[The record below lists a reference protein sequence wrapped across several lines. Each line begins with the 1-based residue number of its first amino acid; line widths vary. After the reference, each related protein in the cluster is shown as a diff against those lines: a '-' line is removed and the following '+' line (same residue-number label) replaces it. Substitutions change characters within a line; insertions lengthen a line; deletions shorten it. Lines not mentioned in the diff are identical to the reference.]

1 MRPGSRTSMQE
12 PARPPRKRLL
22 RAAQVV
28 GLLMALAASLVL
40 VDAWFALGKAP
51 DGERRARMEASPQW
65 IGSGFENAIPMWND
79 IPGMMMSWREM
90 SPHAE
95 ADFDFPVVKHDKSHL
110 AQPPVSGLRVTWLGH
125 STVLIEMDGLRFLT
139 DPIFGGRAAP
149 LDWIGP
155 KTWYPP
161 PIPLDELENI
171 DAVLIS
177 HDHYD
182 HLQTE
187 TIVALKDRDSKFV
200 VPLGVGAHLEYWGVA
215 ADKIVEL
222 DWWDRAHIGAVELVM
237 TPARHASGRQV
248 FDQRRTLWA
257 SYALL
262 GSTHRAYFGGDTG
275 LFDELADIGK
285 ALGPFDVTMFEVGA
299 YSRYW
304 PDWHLGPENAVRAH
318 ELVRGDLLL
327 PIHWGLLNLAP
338 HGWTE
343 PAERVLLEAR
353 RRGVRALLPKPGEPF
368 EPGAAPSTR
377 KWWPQLPW
385 QTVAEHSVDP
395 TGLKPETLRVP

>member
-1 MRPGSRTSMQE
+1 MQK
-12 PARPPRKRLL
+12 PANLFRKQLL
-22 RAAQVV
+22 RAVQLVA
-28 GLLMALAASLVL
+28 LLVAVASCLVL
-40 VDAWFALGKAP
+40 IDAWFALGKAP
-51 DGERRARMEASPQW
+51 NGDRLARMEASSQW
-65 IGSGFENAIPMWND
+65 IGDGFENPVPMWND
-79 IPGMMMSWREM
+79 IPGMMMSWQEM

-95 ADFDFPVVKHDKSHL
+95 ADFDFPVVKGDKSRF
-110 AQPPVSGLRVTWLGH
+110 AQAPVSGLRVTWLGH
-125 STVLIEMDGLRFLT
+125 STLLIEIDGQRFLT

-149 LDWIGP
+149 VDWIGP
-155 KTWYPP
+155 QTWYPP
-161 PIPLDELENI
+161 PIPLNEIPDI
-171 DAVLIS
+171 DAVLVS

-187 TIVALKDRDSKFV
+187 TIVALKDHDTKFV

-215 ADKIVEL
+215 PEKIVEL
-222 DWWDRAHIGAVELVM
+222 DWWDRTTIGSVELVM

-262 GSTHRAYFGGDTG
+262 GSKHRAFFGGDTG
-275 LFDELADIGK
+275 LFDELADIGET
-285 ALGPFDVTMFEVGA
+285 LGPFDVTMFEVGA

-327 PIHWGLLNLAP
+327 PIHWALWNLAS

-343 PAERVLLEAR
+343 PAERVLAEAR
-353 RRGVRALLPKPGEPF
+353 RRGIRTFLPRPGESL
-368 EPGAAPSTR
+368 EPGSAPATR
-377 KWWPQLPW
+377 QWWPELPW
-385 QTVAEHSVDP
+385 QTVAEHPVNP
-395 TGLKPETLRVP
+395 TGLEPETLRVP